1 MEQLW
6 YHAFYGLL
14 KVAPEEHPLLISE
27 IPFTPKANKEK
38 TEQLMFETFNVP
50 AFYSALGGFLCV
62 YSSGR
67 GSALVLDIGEGAC
80 SAMNVVEGYSFPTA
94 TSRWDFGGWD
104 LTRYLSRLLAHRGHS
119 FSTSAEMEIVR
130 GIKEK
135 LCYVSEDFQQNLQRP
150 QTKSYK
156 LPDGHS
162 IPLGPELFCSSEALF
177 RPSLMGSEEPGL
189 PEMLLKTLSGVDID
203 DRKQALENIVLSGG
217 TTYLAGFEERLR
229 AEMLNLLPISCRVK
243 ICVAPERR
251 YSVWMGGS
259 LLACLTPFQQMWLSK
274 EEYDE
279 SGPSVV
285 PRRRFW

>member
-104 LTRYLSRLLAHRGHS
+104 LTRYLAQLLKSSGHAFQS
-119 FSTSAEMEIVR
+119 SAEMEIVR
-130 GIKEK
+130 EIKEK
-135 LCYVSEDFQQNLQRP
+135 NSYVSLDFERDLRHP
-150 QTKSYK
+150 QVKAHK
-156 LPDGHS
+156 LPDGH
-162 IPLGPELFCSSEALF
+162 IIRLGQELFSSSEALF
-177 RPSLMGSEEPGL
+177 RPSLVGSDALGV
-189 PEMLLKTLSGVDID
+189 PEFLFRAVSEVELDWRKVLLGNV
-203 DRKQALENIVLSGG
+203 VLSGG
-217 TTYLAGFEERLR
+217 TT
-229 AEMLNLLPISCRVK
+229 LLPGFPRRLQREIENLAPSSCQVR
-243 ICVAPERR
+243 IIAPKERK
-251 YSVWMGGS
+251 YAVWIGGS
-259 LLACLTPFQQMWLSK
+259 VLASLSSFQQMWVSK

-279 SGPSVV
+279 SGPGIIRK
-285 PRRRFW
+285 PCW